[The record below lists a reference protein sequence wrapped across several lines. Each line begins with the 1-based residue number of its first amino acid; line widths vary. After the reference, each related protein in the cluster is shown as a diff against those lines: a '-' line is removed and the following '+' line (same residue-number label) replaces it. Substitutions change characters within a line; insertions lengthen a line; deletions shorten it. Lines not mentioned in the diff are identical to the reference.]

1 MKNNNLDV
9 LDSINDMIKDLPSD
23 VQSAMFMSGYLSRY
37 ETKAIVNR
45 NEALSELREELKKII
60 DELPFDKLLSV
71 YPTLLLLSISENRS
85 KEIAALVAASY
96 KQGYDDS
103 LKENDSFEEGF
114 QEGKTL
120 RIKELKTMR
129 EWD

>member
-1 MKNNNLDV
+1 MKKNNLVV
-9 LDSINDMIKDLPSD
+9 LDDINKMIKDIPSD
-23 VQSAMFMSGYLSRY
+23 VQSAMFMSGYVGRY
-37 ETKAIVNR
+37 ETKAIENR
-45 NEALSELREELKKII
+45 DEALSDLREELKKII

-85 KEIAALVAASY
+85 KEIAALIAASY

-103 LKENDSFEEGF
+103 LKENDSFDKGF
-114 QEGKTL
+114 QEGKSL

-129 EWD
+129 KKI

>member
-23 VQSAMFMSGYLSRY
+23 VQSAMFLSSYINMY
-37 ETKAIVNR
+37 EAKAIKNR
-45 NEALSELREELKKII
+45 DEALSKLREELKKII
-60 DELPFDKLLSV
+60 DELPFDKLLSI

-85 KEIAALVAASY
+85 KELNTLLKASY

-103 LKENDSFEEGF
+103 LKENDSFEKGF
-114 QEGKTL
+114 QKGKEL
-120 RIKELKTMR
+120 RIKELKDMR
-129 EWD
+129 EKV